1 MTIIKTIFKKESFS
15 LKKKALNKMVV
26 TGAAKNKRLEI
37 MGLVS
42 FIPKKLQR
50 IAKNTTTLIK
60 KTRIFILGTVHKN
73 KLKSLLKRQS
83 L

>member
-1 MTIIKTIFKKESFS
+1 
-15 LKKKALNKMVV
+15 MVV

-50 IAKNTTTLIK
+50 IARNITTLIK
-60 KTRIFILGTVHKN
+60 RTF
-73 KLKSLLKRQS
+73 LKYFFK
-83 L
+83 